1 MSKWVEEVSEATW
14 RNNDTMVYFKCLEE
28 IRQTLGGW
36 RYYSNTQH
44 HSCTGKGKFPITWGL
59 FSTAYFHGRPV
70 CRLKCVPWKQL
81 IFSVIFCKFSAKGSQ
96 IVLPRWW
103 FKGVPSSDSVQAED
117 QPPRMLSIN
126 VSLKHCWLCLRF
138 WMIWPAFVTGH
149 CWRTPSQGAWAQRH
163 MSCLVQKI

>member
-96 IVLPRWW
+96 IVLPDDDLRVSPPQTVCKQRLSLQGCSASMCLSNTAGYVSGFGW
-103 FKGVPSSDSVQAED
+103 SDLLLLLGTAGEHHHRV
-117 QPPRMLSIN
+117 L
-126 VSLKHCWLCLRF
+126 
-138 WMIWPAFVTGH
+138 GH
-149 CWRTPSQGAWAQRH
+149 KDTW
-163 MSCLVQKI
+163 VV